1 LKAGLQ
7 RLQDAFA
14 RLVDSP
20 SERARSA
27 RARRILSGEAARGA
41 RIYAEM
47 YRLRLVAALREDFA
61 LLEKLLGVESFAAL
75 ACAYAAVHRSD
86 HFSLGRFGRA
96 FETFLRERPA
106 LPRGDLADL
115 AALEW
120 ARAEVFVERD
130 APVLDPSVLSELG
143 ADVGGARLAFV
154 PARRLLALGRDPLP
168 LWTALEKGTEV
179 PPPAE
184 TPVRVLVWR
193 KDLRAWHAAVSQE
206 EFEALALCMRG
217 ATVAEACEPF
227 GCLGASAPEAALTA
241 LASWFGEGLVSSV
254 AR

>member
-1 LKAGLQ
+1 MAGLQ

-27 RARRILSGEAARGA
+27 RARRILSGEGPRGA

-47 YRLRLVAALREDFA
+47 YRRRLVAALREDFP
-61 LLEKLLGVESFAAL
+61 LVEKLLGEEGFSAL
-75 ACAYAAVHRSD
+75 ASAYAAAYPSD

-96 FETFLRERPA
+96 FETFLRERSA

-143 ADVGGARLAFV
+143 GDVAGVRLAFV
-154 PARRLLALGRDPLP
+154 PALRLLTLGRDPLP

-179 PPPAE
+179 PPQGE
-184 TPVRVLVWR
+184 VPVRVLVWR
-193 KDLRAWHAAVSQE
+193 KDLRAWHVLVSQE
-206 EFEALALCMRG
+206 EFESLALSMRG

-227 GCLGASAPEAALTA
+227 GRLGASAPQAALAA

-254 AR
+254 VR